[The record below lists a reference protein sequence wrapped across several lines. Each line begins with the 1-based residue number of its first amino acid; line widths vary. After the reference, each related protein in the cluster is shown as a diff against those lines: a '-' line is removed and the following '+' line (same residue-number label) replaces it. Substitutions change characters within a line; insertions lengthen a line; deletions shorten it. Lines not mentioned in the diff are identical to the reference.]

1 MATLGHLAIG
11 IAVGRAAA
19 RGRSPFGPMA
29 FFGALAC
36 LPDLDLLAF
45 PLGIPYAATW
55 GHRGALH
62 SLAAAAAAGAMAFLA
77 LRGSPQ
83 RLRLSLLAFGAF
95 ASHIALDAV
104 TRGGLGVAALW
115 PFSTARHFA
124 PFSLLPVAP
133 IGRALWSTPR
143 GQGVLAFEIAA
154 FAPFWLYA
162 LWPRRKAQPSKAEA
176 LSARS
181 PRAGLL

>member
-11 IAVGRAAA
+11 IAAGRAAA
-19 RGRSPFGPMA
+19 GARSPLGPMA
-29 FFGALAC
+29 AFGALAC

-62 SLAAAAAAGAMAFLA
+62 SLAAAAVAGAMAFLS

-104 TRGGLGVAALW
+104 TSGGLGVAALW
-115 PFSTARHFA
+115 PFSKARLFA

-133 IGRALWSTPR
+133 IGRALWSTAR
-143 GQGVLAFEIAA
+143 GRGVLAFEITA
-154 FAPFWLYA
+154 FAPLWLYA
-162 LWPRRKAQPSKAEA
+162 LWPRRRTQPPRARA

-181 PRAGLL
+181 PRAGLS